1 MALSTSIQ
9 VPGKP
14 EFYALTN
21 QPIPLPT
28 GGDTRT
34 FLALI
39 GDKWTLRVIA
49 QLVAGKRRFNELRK
63 LVVGISQ
70 KVLAATLRS
79 LEREGLVKRTFFP
92 VIPPRVEYELT
103 EIGMRFLQALGAL
116 RDFAVENRF
125 EIEAARRRF
134 DAELDIEPPAQML
147 SGR

>member
-1 MALSTSIQ
+1 MSTSIQ

-63 LVVGISQ
+63 LVVG
-70 KVLAATLRS
+70 
-79 LEREGLVKRTFFP
+79 
-92 VIPPRVEYELT
+92 
-103 EIGMRFLQALGAL
+103 
-116 RDFAVENRF
+116 
-125 EIEAARRRF
+125 
-134 DAELDIEPPAQML
+134 
-147 SGR
+147 

>member
-1 MALSTSIQ
+1 MR

-14 EFYALTN
+14 EFFDLTN
-21 QPIPLPT
+21 QPTTLPT
-28 GGDTRT
+28 GGDTTRT
-34 FLALI
+34 LLSLI

-103 EIGMRFLQALGAL
+103 EVGMRFLQALGAL
-116 RDFAVENRF
+116 RDFAVENRP

-134 DAELDIEPPAQML
+134 DAELEMAPQSQMI
-147 SGR
+147 SGH

>member
-1 MALSTSIQ
+1 MS
-9 VPGKP
+9 
-14 EFYALTN
+14 
-21 QPIPLPT
+21 LPT
-28 GGDTRT
+28 GGETTRT
-34 FLALI
+34 LLSLI

-63 LVVGISQ
+63 LVEGISQ

-103 EIGMRFLQALGAL
+103 EVGMRFLRALGAL
-116 RDFAVENRF
+116 RDFAVENRP

-134 DAELDIEPPAQML
+134 DAELEVAPQSPMI